1 MIDLLRSMAI
11 DEVAYWQQM
20 ALVRLHLWV
29 TGETHRL
36 LIAFLDKLRPELDR
50 AADSDGNLA
59 ILSGPALQ
67 MAATDYWATFVA
79 DWLEMVQ
86 AARRH
91 AAWIPFGQLSRLH
104 LHYLEALN
112 GLTERRIHEAGPS
125 IGIGYPDEPG
135 LPDVVKS
142 FVFDRA
148 PFILAAVQARIDGL
162 LFDAAAIKYSD
173 GKKFSDRVW
182 NLQNGG
188 LNGMLGILGLAA
200 AEGQSAWDTAKQLEE
215 HLGIGADCPRWTKT
229 RLYML
234 TKTDIALGD
243 TTGLIRKPCDTRGVA
258 YDALRLARNEI
269 QIVHHIAT
277 DRAFAQMPWVEME
290 QIILSP
296 SHPPI
301 GCECEDVVVGGENS
315 DGVYDKGQIVLPI
328 HIQCLCFKVAILMD
342 EDEFV
347 QRMRGWMTGT
357 APWAEMDTYA
367 EFLGF
372 SATDLGD
379 TAGIAGTALAV
390 APMAAWLVTWAQGG
404 VDDLEDALDVAVG
417 DEIGWAIEQMSLFG
431 SGEEETA

>member
-1 MIDLLRSMAI
+1 LRELAV
-11 DEVAYWQQM
+11 DEIASWQQM

-50 AADSDGNLA
+50 AADSEGNLA
-59 ILSGPALQ
+59 FLSGPGLQ
-67 MAATDYWATFVA
+67 MAATDYWASFVG

-91 AAWIPFGQLSRLH
+91 AAWIPFGQLARLH

-112 GLTERRIHEAGPS
+112 GVTERRVREAGPS
-125 IGIGYPDEPG
+125 VAIGYPDEPG
-135 LPDVVKS
+135 PPDAIRS

-148 PFILAAVQARIDGL
+148 PFIVSAMQARIDGI
-162 LFDAAAIKYSD
+162 LFDAEAIRYSD

-188 LNGMLGILGLAA
+188 LIGMLDILGLAT
-200 AEGQSAWDTAKQLEE
+200 AEGRSAWDTARQLEE
-215 HLGIGADCPRWTKT
+215 HLGIGTDCPRWTKT
-229 RLYML
+229 RLYTL

-243 TTGLIRKPCDTRGVA
+243 TTGLIRNPCDTRGVA

-277 DRAFAQMPWVEME
+277 DRAFAAMPWVEKE
-290 QIILSP
+290 QVVLSP

-301 GCECEDVVVGGENS
+301 GCECEDVVVGGE
-315 DGVYDKGQIVLPI
+315 KGEGIYAKGEIVLPI
-328 HIQCLCFKVAILMD
+328 HVQCLCFKVAILMD

-347 QRMRGWMTGT
+347 RRMRGWMAGT

-367 EFLGF
+367 GFLGF
-372 SATDLGD
+372 SAADLGD
-379 TAGIAGTALAV
+379 TAGIAGTALAA
-390 APMAAWLVTWAQGG
+390 APLAAWLVTWAQGEVG
-404 VDDLEDALDVAVG
+404 DLEDALDVAIG
-417 DEIGWAIEQMSLFG
+417 DEVGWAIEQLPLFG
-431 SGEEETA
+431 SDEEAA